1 MPDDQAIRGRIKT
14 LIVERLHLNGLDP
27 AEIDDQTTFRW
38 LELDSVDALEL
49 VVCLEREFGIK
60 VPNEELRRET
70 FQSVATLATV
80 IGRHVAAKER
90 A

>member
-27 AEIDDQTTFRW
+27 AEIDDHATFRW
-38 LELDSVDALEL
+38 LQLDSVDALEL
-49 VVCLEREFGIK
+49 VVCLEKEFAIK
-60 VPNEELRRET
+60 VPNQELRRET
-70 FQSVATLATV
+70 FESVATLAAV
-80 IGRHVAAKER
+80 IRRHIAARET

>member
-1 MPDDQAIRGRIKT
+1 MQDDRLIRDRIKT
-14 LIVERLHLNGLDP
+14 LIVERLHLSGLDP
-27 AEIDDQTTFRW
+27 KEIDDHATFRW

-49 VVCLEREFGIK
+49 VVCLEKEFGIK

-70 FQSVATLATV
+70 FESVASLAGV
-80 IGRHVAAKER
+80 IGRHLAARES